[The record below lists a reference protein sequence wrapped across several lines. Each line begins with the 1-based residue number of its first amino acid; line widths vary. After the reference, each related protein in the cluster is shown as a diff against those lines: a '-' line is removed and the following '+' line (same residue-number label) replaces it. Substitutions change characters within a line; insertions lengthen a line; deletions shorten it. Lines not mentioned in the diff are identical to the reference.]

1 MLNKAGEDPL
11 EGLYMID
18 AIQRLGID
26 YHFQEE
32 IQTILQRQNMIS
44 SACGYNDINN
54 QPYETALRFRLLR
67 QNGYYVSS
75 GCHFLF
81 YNSYIKPMA
90 LLMAIK
96 SSSRVREGFGI

>member
-1 MLNKAGEDPL
+1 MQNKAGEDPL

-18 AIQRLGID
+18 AIQRRGID

-32 IQTILQRQNMIS
+32 IETILQRKNMIS

-54 QPYETALRFRLLR
+54 QPYETALRFRLLK
-67 QNGYYVSS
+67 QDGYYVSS
-75 GCHFLF
+75 GWHFLF

-96 SSSRVREGFGI
+96 SSSRLKEGFGI